1 VLQPLL
7 QSYTSSEDY
16 EPLREAAAYVHQV
29 KPFST
34 RVRRKK
40 VRLLIIWTVHM
51 LYLGVYVSHCE
62 SCINQILTKW
72 LPLQAKN
79 LLASECDDLACA
91 YMLCLHAHCM
101 LPALC

>member
-1 VLQPLL
+1 MYMYVCTTTTTLCCPKQLFATVLQPLL

-40 VRLLIIWTVHM
+40 VHS
-51 LYLGVYVSHCE
+51 Y
-62 SCINQILTKW
+62 
-72 LPLQAKN
+72 
-79 LLASECDDLACA
+79 
-91 YMLCLHAHCM
+91 
-101 LPALC
+101 